1 MKHSQTK
8 APQDITC
15 NSQETSNI
23 FGTKH
28 NKITALYLQKGSII
42 LMKEWNWSYRNLEA
56 IYPKYK
62 KDLRKILTA
71 ALGLSDIFIKFLE
84 IYHILA

>member
-28 NKITALYLQKGSII
+28 NKNNSAVLAKRHYYFLNERMKLILQKSR
-42 LMKEWNWSYRNLEA
+42 LKQSTENM
-56 IYPKYK
+56 
-62 KDLRKILTA
+62 RKVHE
-71 ALGLSDIFIKFLE
+71 KF
-84 IYHILA
+84 

>member
-23 FGTKH
+23 FGTKIT
-28 NKITALYLQKGSII
+28 KITALNMEKGSTI
-42 LMKEWNWSYRNLEA
+42 LKSRNNL
-56 IYPKYK
+56 PK
-62 KDLRKILTA
+62 I
-71 ALGLSDIFIKFLE
+71 
-84 IYHILA
+84 

>member
-23 FGTKH
+23 FGTKR
-28 NKITALYLQKGSII
+28 NKNKSAVLAKRQYYFNERMRLILQKST
-42 LMKEWNWSYRNLEA
+42 NNL
-56 IYPKYK
+56 PK
-62 KDLRKILTA
+62 I
-71 ALGLSDIFIKFLE
+71 
-84 IYHILA
+84 

>member
-23 FGTKH
+23 LEQNITK
-28 NKITALYLQKGSII
+28 IAALHVLAKRQYYFNERMKLILQKS
-42 LMKEWNWSYRNLEA
+42 RNNL
-56 IYPKYK
+56 PK
-62 KDLRKILTA
+62 I
-71 ALGLSDIFIKFLE
+71 
-84 IYHILA
+84 